1 VPKTP
6 PLAMADYET
15 EYDDEEDVELTAK
28 CKRCALGDF
37 LPVILLSIFLV
48 GFCVLGGFI
57 FMKIENDQCV
67 KYNKDNMSE
76 CEEQGNAWSLD
87 DGLRYTVSLVTT
99 IGYGD
104 LAPKTQ
110 DGRLVTI
117 FVGGLGI
124 PLAFAAFLKCG
135 KIAAYLVLCIYT
147 QILACGLCKSDK
159 EEEEGSE
166 MMNGMNTITSRASIY
181 TNRQV
186 SRVEV
191 KKAER
196 GRFGAVVIGLLIFI
210 GYIVGTSFLIRD
222 HFKFGE
228 NGDLELTFTDAIYY
242 NFATLSLTGFGDM
255 IPQHDG
261 IFQLE
266 DMGKFLNAVIYYVY
280 LTNGVTMLFMN
291 IVLIRMEINK
301 LWFTVKAKLSIV

>member
-1 VPKTP
+1 MTE
-6 PLAMADYET
+6 YET

-37 LPVILLSIFLV
+37 LPLVLLSMFLV

-57 FMKIENDQCV
+57 FQTIETDECVKFDKDNLSQCV
-67 KYNKDNMSE
+67 TP
-76 CEEQGNAWSLD
+76 GNAWDLD

-104 LAPKTQ
+104 LCPKTN
-110 DGRLVTI
+110 DGRLLTI
-117 FVGGLGI
+117 FVGGIGI

-135 KIAAYLVLCIYT
+135 KIAAYFVLCIYT
-147 QILACGLCKSDK
+147 QILACGLCKSNK
-159 EEEEGSE
+159 EEDEEVE
-166 MMNGMNTITSRASIY
+166 MNGMNTITSRASIY

-222 HFKFGE
+222 HFVFASE
-228 NGDLELTFTDAIYY
+228 QNEERSLTFVDALYY
-242 NFATLSLTGFGDM
+242 NFSTLSLTGFGDL
-255 IPQHDG
+255 IPKFDG
-261 IFQLE
+261 IFQLG
-266 DMGKFLNAVIYYVY
+266 DMEKFLKAIIYYLY
-280 LTNGVTMLFMN
+280 LTNGMTLLFMN
-291 IVLIRMEINK
+291 IVLIRMEINRI
-301 LWFTVKAKLSIV
+301 WFTIKAKLSIV